1 MSDMSD
7 EKCVILSGR
16 GIGFIEIP
24 RVEHTSKKI
33 NTSKPP
39 DDVYN
44 KIKEIAV
51 KDFPYNYEVQRHTI
65 DMEVD
70 AYHEFVS
77 LSFEGVAENDKLL
90 ILKES
95 RKSDSWMYKVSVAR
109 AALRCLKEISEL
121 SQYIGQDK
129 VEYIRRKVRKEYKN
143 KNFIIQLSLVLD
155 ACRDIKKENEI
166 ESVKNI
172 LIDMENIIGN
182 SCYNGNIQNYGSG
195 GVWEG
200 EGRHF
205 RYPVTFEKSDKKWKV
220 SPEISAKKLMSGHYA
235 FGANQ
240 LSIYS
245 ALYKII
251 KYLEKEHGVILKDK
265 K

>member
-1 MSDMSD
+1 MSDRKFYILPD
-7 EKCVILSGR
+7 HCVH
-16 GIGFIEIP
+16 FIETPQAEGAVEKKNIP
-24 RVEHTSKKI
+24 MPPESVYRKI
-33 NTSKPP
+33 EREAEKNFP
-39 DDVYN
+39 DNFQAQYRSIMTEIDAYN
-44 KIKEIAV
+44 K
-51 KDFPYNYEVQRHTI
+51 
-65 DMEVD
+65 
-70 AYHEFVS
+70 FVNFD
-77 LSFEGVAENDKLL
+77 FEGISEADKLRV
-90 ILKES
+90 LKES
-95 RKSDSWMYKVSVAR
+95 RKSNSWEGKATTIGNCLHY
-109 AALRCLKEISEL
+109 LRKIEEL
-121 SQYIGQDK
+121 SQYIGQNK
-129 VEYIRRKVRKEYKN
+129 VRQIWRKIRKEYKN
-143 KNFIIQLSLVLD
+143 KTFTLQLIRVLD
-155 ACRDIKKENEI
+155 ACRDAKI
-166 ESVKNI
+166 ESEVEPVKNI

-220 SPEISAKKLMSGHYA
+220 TPEISAKKLMSGHYA

>member
-1 MSDMSD
+1 
-7 EKCVILSGR
+7 
-16 GIGFIEIP
+16 
-24 RVEHTSKKI
+24 
-33 NTSKPP
+33 
-39 DDVYN
+39 
-44 KIKEIAV
+44 
-51 KDFPYNYEVQRHTI
+51 
-65 DMEVD
+65 MEVD

-77 LSFEGVAENDKLL
+77 LNFEGVAENDKLL

-95 RKSDSWMYKVSVAR
+95 RKSDSWIYKVSVVR
-109 AALRCLKEISEL
+109 TALRCLKEISEL
-121 SQYIGQDK
+121 SQHIGHDK

-143 KNFIIQLSLVLD
+143 KNVIIQLSLVLD

-220 SPEISAKKLMSGHYA
+220 TPEISAKKLMSGHYA